1 MAIAP
6 SIRRRRSP
14 SGLRASN
21 DRCSLRHDGSRS
33 NRVEN
38 YNIPVVR
45 SDNQAAA
52 DSTEEVVVDGGGNFI
67 GLAPREVAE
76 VNSKIASP
84 EQKNFFMIVSR
95 HFSGPRPRW
104 TLDPFFGFAVRFLIA
119 FNT

>member
-1 MAIAP
+1 MEIPTKALGWVEGATGESAWPIAP

-38 YNIPVVR
+38 YNTPAVS

-52 DSTEEVVVDGGGNFI
+52 DSTEEVVVDGGGNFR
-67 GLAPREVAE
+67 GLAPRAVAD
-76 VNSKIASP
+76 VNSAIASP
-84 EQKNFFMIVSR
+84 EQNNFFMI
-95 HFSGPRPRW
+95 FSP
-104 TLDPFFGFAVRFLIA
+104 A
-119 FNT
+119 FH